1 MKSILVVTGSRS
13 DYDLLFPIIQE
24 IKKSKRINLK
34 LVVTGS
40 HLKKTFGLTY
50 KKIIKDNLRIDFKI
64 PILGTKNNIFNVLN
78 AISNIIKKIFI
89 VLVRIKPDFV
99 LILGDRYEIFG
110 VAIAAANAKIPI
122 IHVAGGEFS
131 EASIDECYRNSIT
144 KFSNIHFVSSE
155 IYLNKVK
162 QLGENPKYI
171 FNVGSTGVD
180 NIINNNYISK
190 TEIENLL
197 DFKLCEKNFLIT
209 IHPLSSLSKEEN
221 IRNTIN
227 ILKVLDKF
235 KNTGLIFT
243 YPNADFQNN
252 FIINLVKNFIKGK
265 KNCKLSIT
273 LGRELYLSCIKICD
287 LVIGNS
293 SSGIIEVPYFKKP
306 TVNIGDR
313 QLGRLRHKSIID
325 TNFDQ
330 RNILLSIK
338 KGLSKNF
345 CNRIKKQKLF
355 FGNGDSS
362 RKIVRIIE
370 KLDLKFL
377 KNKKFYELT

>member
-1 MKSILVVTGSRS
+1 
-13 DYDLLFPIIQE
+13 LLSCNI
-24 IKKSKRINLK
+24 
-34 LVVTGS
+34 
-40 HLKKTFGLTY
+40 
-50 KKIIKDNLRIDFKI
+50 IDFI
-64 PILGTKNNIFNVLN
+64 ILSIGSINDLIFE
-78 AISNIIKKIFI
+78 SSKSTFK
-89 VLVRIKPDFV
+89 
-99 LILGDRYEIFG
+99 Y
-110 VAIAAANAKIPI
+110 
-122 IHVAGGEFS
+122 
-131 EASIDECYRNSIT
+131 
-144 KFSNIHFVSSE
+144 KFKYKSSE

-338 KGLSKNF
+338 FLLILSLKTILT
-345 CNRIKKQKLF
+345 CLKL
-355 FGNGDSS
+355 S
-362 RKIVRIIE
+362 
-370 KLDLKFL
+370 FL
-377 KNKKFYELT
+377 I